1 MCSKYKGDMARKL
14 LKKVKIYK
22 PPVVETI
29 KRVNDIWERKANSLM
44 EGHKVATLRVKVP
57 HRTNKK

>member
-1 MCSKYKGDMARKL
+1 MPRKL

-44 EGHKVATLRVKVP
+44 EGHKVETTRVRVP
-57 HRTNKK
+57 HRTNKN

>member
-1 MCSKYKGDMARKL
+1 MARKL

-29 KRVNDIWERKANSLM
+29 KRVNDIWEKKANSLM
-44 EGHKVATLRVKVP
+44 EGHKVQTTRVKVP
-57 HRTNKK
+57 HRTNK